1 VLTQERI
8 LVQAQQKAAP
18 QSVQPVTTT
27 LLLFHSIR
35 LLAQKLLKLLPTLS
49 GTQPLPLV
57 QLQRQ
62 LVLPRQL
69 LEQRQVQQVLQLVA
83 VEVPV
88 VPGLRPVDQLEVPVV
103 LVKVVRL
110 RPSILL
116 TSATATSVVAAE
128 ISGRSGRRSG

>member
-1 VLTQERI
+1 M
-8 LVQAQQKAAP
+8 VQAQQTEAP

-49 GTQPLPLV
+49 GTQPLPLA

-62 LVLPRQL
+62 PVLPRQL
-69 LEQRQVQQVLQLVA
+69 LEQQQVLQLVA

>member
-1 VLTQERI
+1 
-8 LVQAQQKAAP
+8 
-18 QSVQPVTTT
+18 
-27 LLLFHSIR
+27 
-35 LLAQKLLKLLPTLS
+35 
-49 GTQPLPLV
+49 LV

-62 LVLPRQL
+62 PVLPRQL
-69 LEQRQVQQVLQLVA
+69 LEQRPVQQVLQLVA

>member
-1 VLTQERI
+1 M
-8 LVQAQQKAAP
+8 VQAQQTEAP

-49 GTQPLPLV
+49 GTQPLPLA

-62 LVLPRQL
+62 PVLPRQL
-69 LEQRQVQQVLQLVA
+69 LEQQQVLQLVA

-110 RPSILL
+110 RPSRLPM
-116 TSATATSVVAAE
+116 SATATSAVVAE
-128 ISGRSGRRSG
+128 ISGGSGRRSG